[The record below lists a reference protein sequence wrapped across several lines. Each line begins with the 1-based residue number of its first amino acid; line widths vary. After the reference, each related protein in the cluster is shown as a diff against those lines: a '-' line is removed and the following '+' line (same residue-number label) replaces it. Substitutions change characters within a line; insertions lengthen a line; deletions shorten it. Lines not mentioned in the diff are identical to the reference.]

1 VTTPHDDLRSRLSA
15 LTLEDE
21 HRLRRRLDATRR
33 TKDPAAR
40 ARQQERIAAD
50 VTAAEERI
58 ARRRAAV
65 PVLTYPE
72 ELPVS
77 QRRDEIAAAIRKAQV
92 VVVAGE
98 TGSGKTTQL
107 PKILLELGRGVRG
120 RIGHTQPRRIAAR
133 TVAER
138 IAEELG
144 SPLGEVVGWK
154 VRFTDQVGDSTLVK
168 LMTDG
173 VLLAEMQRDRLLRQ
187 YDTIIIDE
195 AHERSLNID
204 FLLGYLAQLLPRR
217 PDLKVIITSATIAVD
232 RIAEH
237 FGSVGHNGR
246 SGGEGDGA
254 DGGAA
259 VPVVEVSGRTYPVEV
274 RYRPVVDPDAPA
286 GSPAADP
293 DRDQVSAIVD
303 AVDELVDEGPGD
315 VLVFLA
321 GEREIRD
328 TADALGE
335 RAFPGTEVLPL
346 YSRLSAADQ
355 HRVFQPHAGRRVVL
369 ATNVAETSL
378 TVPGIKYVVDPG
390 TARISRYSHRTKV
403 QRLPIEPISQASARQ
418 RAGRCGRT
426 SEGIAIRLY
435 TEDDYESRPEY
446 TDPEI
451 LRTNLASVLLQ
462 MAALGLGD
470 VADFPFIDPPD
481 RRAVADGLA
490 LLEEL
495 GALEDGTEPRD
506 DGRPARPGQGL
517 TRTGRALAA
526 LPLDPRMARMVVEA
540 DRRGVLEEVLVIA
553 AGLTIQDPR
562 ERPADQQQAADQ
574 LHARFADGNSD
585 FIGLLNLW
593 RYLVDQQ
600 QALSGNQFRRTV
612 KREFLHY
619 LRIREWQ
626 DLHGQLRS
634 TARRLGMDVGEL
646 AAEPDERG
654 VHAALLAGLLSHV
667 GMQAEP
673 AKANGRDNGPRRP
686 GREYLGTRNTRFVLA
701 PGTPVAKKPPRW
713 VVAAELVETS
723 RLFART
729 VARIDPEVVERLADH
744 LVKRQYSEPRWDAK
758 RGSVVAT
765 ERVTLYGL
773 PLVVGRRVQYGSID
787 PDVSRE
793 LFIRHALVQGE
804 WTTHHRFWADNA
816 RAIARVAEL
825 EERARRR
832 DIRVDDETLFEL
844 YDTRIPADVVSTR
857 HFDRWWKSARRE
869 TPDLLTFTPEMLTN
883 AAAAGQVREEDYP
896 DRVEL
901 TQGLTLPLSYAFAP
915 GAAEDGVTVDVPLG
929 VLDTV
934 AERTSGESLAFTVPG
949 QRAELVTELLRSLPK
964 QLRRSLVPI
973 PDRVREVLPHIDPAE
988 PLLPALERELR
999 RATAVTVPPDAWH
1012 PEQVPAHLRVTFRVL
1027 DDQHRQL
1034 AAGKDLTA
1042 LRAQVAPQSRA
1053 SLARAAS
1060 DVERT
1065 GLTSWSIGTL
1075 PHTVE
1080 VRRGAHVVTAFPA
1093 LVDEGETVGVR
1104 VVPTGAEAERLTWRG
1119 ARRLLLL
1126 VAGSPVRQVVKGISP
1141 RTRLALQF
1149 NPDGEIPDLVADCA
1163 DAAADELIAAAG
1175 GPPRDEAA
1183 FTALAETAREQLL
1196 PLTTDAVR
1204 RVEAVLTQ
1212 AREVAIAI
1220 GAAPGR
1226 RVPEAAIA
1234 DLRRQMGGLLH
1245 RGFVA
1250 AAGRRR
1256 LPDLVRYLT
1265 AMAHRLEKLPAN
1277 AARDA
1282 VWMAQVAAVTAEYEQ
1297 LRNRIP
1303 AGGAPD
1309 DPVTRVRW
1317 MIEELRVGL
1326 FAQAVGT
1333 SRPVSEQRI
1342 YKAIDGVLDR
1352 VPA

>member
-1 VTTPHDDLRSRLSA
+1 MTTPHDDLRSRLSA
-15 LTLEDE
+15 LTLTDE
-21 HRLRRRLDATRR
+21 HRLRRRLDGTRR
-33 TKDPAAR
+33 TRDVAAR
-40 ARQQERIAAD
+40 TRQQERIAQD
-50 VTAAEERI
+50 VAAAEARI
-58 ARRRAAV
+58 ATRQAAV
-65 PVLTYPE
+65 PVVSYPE

-77 QRRDEIAAAIRKAQV
+77 QRREDIAAALRDSQV

-138 IAEELG
+138 IAEEIG
-144 SPLGEVVGWK
+144 SPLGDVVGWK
-154 VRFTDQVGDSTLVK
+154 VRFTDEVGDRTLVK

-173 VLLAEMQRDRLLRQ
+173 VLLAEVQRDRMLRQ

-204 FLLGYLAQLLPRR
+204 FLLGYLARLLPRR
-217 PDLKVIITSATIAVD
+217 PDLKLVITSATIDVD
-232 RIAEH
+232 RIAKH
-237 FGSVGHNGR
+237 FS
-246 SGGEGDGA
+246 SDGNT
-254 DGGAA
+254 

-274 RYRPVVDPDAPA
+274 RYRPVVDPDD
-286 GSPAADP
+286 PAADE
-293 DRDQVSAIVD
+293 DRDQVTAIVD
-303 AVDELVDEGPGD
+303 ACAELVAEGPGD

-328 TADALGE
+328 TADALDE
-335 RAFPGTEVLPL
+335 RGFPHTEVLPL
-346 YSRLSAADQ
+346 YSRLSAAEQ
-355 HRVFQPHAGRRVVL
+355 HRVFTPHTGRRIVL

-378 TVPGIKYVVDPG
+378 TVPGITYVVDPG

-418 RAGRCGRT
+418 RSGRCGRT

-435 TEDDYESRPEY
+435 TEDDFDARPEY

-462 MAALGLGD
+462 MAAMELGD
-470 VADFPFIDPPD
+470 IADFPFIDPPD

-495 GALEDGTEPRD
+495 GALDEHGKLTE
-506 DGRPARPGQGL
+506 
-517 TRTGRALAA
+517 TGRALAA
-526 LPLDPRMARMVVEA
+526 LPLDPRIARMVVEA

-553 AGLTIQDPR
+553 AGLTVQDVR
-562 ERPADQQQAADQ
+562 ERPAEHQQAADE
-574 LHARFADGNSD
+574 LHKRFTDENSD
-585 FIGLLNLW
+585 FLGLLNLW
-593 RYLVDQQ
+593 RYLGEQQ
-600 QALSGNQFRRTV
+600 DALSGNQFRRTV

-626 DLHGQLRS
+626 DLHGQLRGA
-634 TARRLGMDVGEL
+634 ARRLGMTTGSL
-646 AAEPDERG
+646 ATEADEKQ
-654 VHAALLAGLLSHV
+654 VTAALLAGLLSQI
-667 GMQAEP
+667 GTQAEQAQTRP
-673 AKANGRDNGPRRP
+673 TAPKRPSRD
-686 GREYLGTRNTRFVLA
+686 YLGTRNTRFVLA
-701 PGTPVAKKPPRW
+701 PGTPLAKKPPRW

-723 RLFART
+723 RLFARM

-744 LVKRQYSEPRWDAK
+744 LVKRTYSEPRWDAK

-787 PDVSRE
+787 EAVSRE

-804 WTTHHRFWADNA
+804 WTTHHSFWAENA
-816 RAIARVAEL
+816 RAIERVAEL

-844 YDTRIPADVVSTR
+844 YDARVPADVVSTR
-857 HFDRWWKSARRE
+857 HFDRWWKQARRD
-869 TPDLLTFTPEMLTN
+869 TPELLTFTPQMLTN
-883 AAAAGQVREEDYP
+883 AAAAGQVEETDYP
-896 DRVEL
+896 DEVQL
-901 TQGLTLPLSYAFAP
+901 TQGLTLPLSYAFNP
-915 GAAEDGVTVDVPLG
+915 GAVEDGVTVDVPLG
-929 VLDTV
+929 VLETV

-949 QRAELVTELLRSLPK
+949 LRGELVTELLRSLPK
-964 QLRRSLVPI
+964 QLRRGLVPI
-973 PDRVREVLPHIDPAE
+973 PDRVREVLPHIDPTE

-1012 PEQVPAHLRVTFRVL
+1012 PEEVPGHLRATFRVL
-1027 DDQHRQL
+1027 DDQQRPL
-1034 AAGKDLTA
+1034 AQGKDLTA
-1042 LRAQVAPQSRA
+1042 LRAQVAPQARA

-1060 DVERT
+1060 TYERT
-1065 GLTSWSIGTL
+1065 GQTSWTFGDL
-1075 PHTVE
+1075 PATVE
-1080 VRRGAHVVTAFPA
+1080 VARGGHVVAAFPA
-1093 LVDEGETVGVR
+1093 LVDEGPTVGVR
-1104 VVPTGAEAERLTWRG
+1104 VVPTEVEATRLSWRG

-1126 VAGSPVRQVVKGISP
+1126 VAGSPVKQLVKGLSP

-1149 NPDGEIPDLVADCA
+1149 NPDGEIADLVADCV

-1175 GPPRDEAA
+1175 GPPRTQAA
-1183 FTALAETAREQLL
+1183 FDALLASARAELSTLAA
-1196 PLTTDAVR
+1196 DAVR

-1234 DLRRQMGGLLH
+1234 DLRRQMTGLLH

-1250 AAGRRR
+1250 TAGRRR

-1265 AMAHRLEKLPAN
+1265 AMSHRLEKLPAN

-1282 VWMAQVAAVTAEYEQ
+1282 VWLAQVEAVTAEYEQ
-1297 LRNRIP
+1297 LRAAVP
-1303 AGGAPD
+1303 STGAPD
-1309 DPVTRVRW
+1309 DPVARIRW
-1317 MIEELRVGL
+1317 MVEELRVGL
-1326 FAQAVGT
+1326 FAQTVGT
-1333 SRPVSEQRI
+1333 PRPVSEQRV
-1342 YKAIDGVLDR
+1342 YKAIDQLS
-1352 VPA
+1352 A

>member
-1 VTTPHDDLRSRLSA
+1 MSTPHDDLRSRLPA

-21 HRLRRRLDATRR
+21 HRLRRRLDAIRR

-40 ARQQERIAAD
+40 ARQHERIAAD
-50 VTAAEERI
+50 VVAAEERI

-65 PVLTYPE
+65 PVITYPE

-77 QRRDEIAAAIRKAQV
+77 QRRDEIAAALRDAQV

-138 IAEELG
+138 IAEELD

-154 VRFTDQVGDSTLVK
+154 VRFTDQVGDATLVK

-173 VLLAEMQRDRLLRQ
+173 VLLAEVQRDRMLRQ

-204 FLLGYLAQLLPRR
+204 FLLGYLARLLPRR
-217 PDLKVIITSATIAVD
+217 PDLKLVITSATIDVERVA
-232 RIAEH
+232 RHFSGRSHQNGH
-237 FGSVGHNGR
+237 FGGD
-246 SGGEGDGA
+246 EGDGA
-254 DGGAA
+254 Q

-274 RYRPVVDPDAPA
+274 RYRPVVDPDD
-286 GSPAADP
+286 PAADP

-303 AVDELVDEGPGD
+303 AVDELVAEGPGD

-328 TADALGE
+328 TADALAE
-335 RAFPGTEVLPL
+335 RGLPHTEVLPL
-346 YSRLSAADQ
+346 YSRLTAADQ
-355 HRVFQPHAGRRVVL
+355 HRVFQPHTGRRVVL

-403 QRLPIEPISQASARQ
+403 QRLPIEPVSQASARQ
-418 RAGRCGRT
+418 RSGRCGRT

-435 TEDDYESRPEY
+435 SEADFESRPEY

-481 RRAVADGLA
+481 RRAVADGVA

-495 GALEDGTEPRD
+495 GALTGEGVLTE
-506 DGRPARPGQGL
+506 
-517 TRTGRALAA
+517 TGRSLAA

-562 ERPADQQQAADQ
+562 ERPAEHQQAADE
-574 LHARFADGNSD
+574 LHRRFADENSD
-585 FIGLLNLW
+585 FLSLLNLW
-593 RYLVDQQ
+593 RYLVEQQ
-600 QALSGNQFRRTV
+600 DALSGNQFRRTV

-626 DLHGQLRS
+626 DLHGQLRG
-634 TARRLGMDVGEL
+634 TARRLGMQLGEL
-646 AAEPDERG
+646 AEGPDERG
-654 VHAALLAGLLSHV
+654 VHASLLAGLLSQV

-673 AKANGRDNGPRRP
+673 DKGHKRDNGPRR
-686 GREYLGTRNTRFVLA
+686 GSREYLGTRNTRFVLA
-701 PGTPVAKKPPRW
+701 PGTPLVKKPPRW

-729 VARIDPEVVERLADH
+729 AARIDPEVVERLAEH
-744 LVKRQYSEPRWDAK
+744 VVKRQYAEPRWDAK

-787 PDVSRE
+787 PVVSRE

-804 WTTHHRFWADNA
+804 WTTHHRFVADNA
-816 RAIARVAEL
+816 RALQQVADL

-832 DIRVDDETLFEL
+832 DIRVDDETVFEL
-844 YDTRIPADVVSTR
+844 YDARVPADVVSAR
-857 HFDRWWKSARRE
+857 HFDRWWKAARRE
-869 TPDLLTFTPEMLTN
+869 APDLLTFTPELLTN
-883 AAAAGQVREEDYP
+883 TAAAGQVRAEDYP
-896 DRVEL
+896 DEVRL

-929 VLDTV
+929 VLDTL
-934 AERTSGESLAFTVPG
+934 AATSGESLAFTVPG

-964 QLRRSLVPI
+964 QLRRGLVPI
-973 PDRVREVLPHIDPAE
+973 PDRVREVLPRIDPTE

-1012 PEQVPAHLRVTFRVL
+1012 PEQVPDHLRATFRVL
-1027 DDQHRQL
+1027 DDRQQPL
-1034 AAGKDLTA
+1034 ATGKDLAA

-1053 SLARAAS
+1053 SLARAAA
-1060 DVERT
+1060 DLERT
-1065 GLTSWSIGTL
+1065 GLTGWTIGDL
-1075 PHTVE
+1075 PRTVQ
-1080 VRRGAHVVTAFPA
+1080 VRRGGHDVTAWPA
-1093 LVDEGETVGVR
+1093 LVDEGTTVGVR
-1104 VVPTGAEAERLTWRG
+1104 VVPTEAEAGRLTWRG
-1119 ARRLLLL
+1119 AGRLLVLA
-1126 VAGSPVRQVVKGISP
+1126 AGSPVKQVVKGLSP

-1149 NPDGEIPDLVADCA
+1149 NPDGEIADLVADCV
-1163 DAAADELIAAAG
+1163 DAAAAELIADAG

-1183 FTALAETAREQLL
+1183 FAALVRTARDQLL
-1196 PLTTDAVR
+1196 PLTTDTVR
-1204 RVEAVLTQ
+1204 RVETVLTE
-1212 AREVAIAI
+1212 AREVAVAI
-1220 GAAPGR
+1220 GAAPAR
-1226 RVPEAAIA
+1226 RVPDAAIA

-1245 RGFVA
+1245 RGFVTD
-1250 AAGRRR
+1250 AGRRR
-1256 LPDLVRYLT
+1256 LPDVVRYLK
-1265 AMAHRLEKLPAN
+1265 AMAYRLEKLPAN

-1282 VWMAQVAAVTAEYEQ
+1282 LWMAQVTAVTEEYEQ
-1297 LRNRIP
+1297 LRARVP
-1303 AGGAPD
+1303 ATGAPG
-1309 DPVTRVRW
+1309 DPVARVRW
-1317 MIEELRVGL
+1317 MVEELRVGL
-1326 FAQAVGT
+1326 FAQGIGT
-1333 SRPVSEQRI
+1333 SRPVSEQRV
-1342 YKAIDGVLDR
+1342 YKAIDGVLDQ
-1352 VPA
+1352 ATA

>member
-1 VTTPHDDLRSRLSA
+1 VTTPPDDLRARLA
-15 LTLEDE
+15 GLTLEDE

-33 TKDPAAR
+33 TRDAEAR
-40 ARQQERIAAD
+40 ARQRSRIAAD
-50 VTAAEERI
+50 VAAAEERI

-65 PVLTYPE
+65 PTVRYPA

-77 QRRDEIAAAIRKAQV
+77 ARREDIAAALREHQV

-107 PKILLELGRGVRG
+107 PKIALELGRGVRG

-138 IAEELG
+138 IAEELET
-144 SPLGEVVGWK
+144 PLGEVVGWK
-154 VRFTDQVGDSTLVK
+154 VRFTDQVGDTTLVK
-168 LMTDG
+168 VMTDG
-173 VLLAEMQRDRLLRQ
+173 VLLAEIGRDRLLRQ
-187 YDTIIIDE
+187 YDTLILDE

-204 FLLGYLAQLLPRR
+204 FLLGYLAQILPRR
-217 PDLKVIITSATIAVD
+217 PDLKLVITSATIDVERVAK
-232 RIAEH
+232 H
-237 FGSVGHNGR
+237 FAGLGDDGHFAGLGDNGH
-246 SGGEGDGA
+246 GPVDGA
-254 DGGAA
+254 E

-274 RYRPVVDPDAPA
+274 RYRPVVDPDDPA
-286 GSPAADP
+286 TDP
-293 DRDQVSAIVD
+293 DRDQVTAIAD
-303 AVDELVDEGPGD
+303 AVDELTAEGPGD

-328 TADALGE
+328 TADVLTE
-335 RAFPGTEVLPL
+335 RFPSAEVLPL

-355 HRVFQPHAGRRVVL
+355 HRVFAPHTGRRIVL

-378 TVPGIKYVVDPG
+378 TVPGIRYVVDPG
-390 TARISRYSHRTKV
+390 TARISRYSSRLKV

-418 RAGRCGRT
+418 RSGRCGRT

-435 TEDDYESRPEY
+435 TEEDFESRPEY

-451 LRTNLASVLLQ
+451 LRTSLASVLLQ
-462 MAALGLGD
+462 MAALELGD

-481 RRAVADGLA
+481 RRAVADGVA

-495 GALEDGTEPRD
+495 GALAEDG
-506 DGRPARPGQGL
+506 AL
-517 TRTGRALAA
+517 TPTGRALAA

-562 ERPADQQQAADQ
+562 ERPTEHQQAADQ
-574 LHARFADGNSD
+574 AHARFADENSD
-585 FIGLLNLW
+585 FLALLNLW
-593 RYLVDQQ
+593 RYLGEQQ
-600 QALSGNQFRRTV
+600 EALSGSQFRRTI

-626 DLHGQLRS
+626 DLYGQLRS
-634 TARRLGMDVGEL
+634 TARRLGMTVGEL

-654 VHAALLAGLLSHV
+654 IHTALLAGLLSHV
-667 GMQAEP
+667 GLQVEDT
-673 AKANGRDNGPRRP
+673 KGRDGDRRRG
-686 GREYLGTRNTRFVLA
+686 GREYLGARNARFVIA
-701 PGTPVAKKPPRW
+701 PGTPLAKKPPRW

-729 VARIDPEVVERLADH
+729 VARIDPEVVERLAEH

-765 ERVTLYGL
+765 ERVTLYGI

-787 PDVSRE
+787 PVVSRE

-804 WTTHHRFWADNA
+804 WTTHHRFWHDNQKA
-816 RAIARVAEL
+816 MQRVAEL

-844 YDTRIPADVVSTR
+844 YDARIPADVVSTR
-857 HFDRWWKSARRE
+857 HFDRWWKGARRE
-869 TPDLLTFTPEMLTN
+869 QPDLLTFPPEVLTN
-883 AAAAGQVREEDYP
+883 AAAAGQVRVEDFP
-896 DRVEL
+896 DEVPL

-915 GAAEDGVTVDVPLG
+915 GTPTDGVTVDVPLA

-949 QRAELVTELLRSLPK
+949 LREELVTALLRTLPK
-964 QLRRSLVPI
+964 QLRRALVPI
-973 PDRVREVLPHIDPAE
+973 PDRVREVLPRIAPTE

-999 RATAVTVPPDAWH
+999 RAAGVVVPPDAWA
-1012 PEQVPAHLRVTFRVL
+1012 PDQVPDHLRATFRVV
-1027 DDQHRQL
+1027 DDRHRPL
-1034 AAGKDLTA
+1034 ATGKDLQA
-1042 LRAQVAPQSRA
+1042 LRREVAPQSRA
-1053 SLARAAS
+1053 SLAAAAS

-1065 GLTSWSIGTL
+1065 GQTAWTFGTL
-1075 PHTVE
+1075 PRTVE
-1080 VRRGAHVVTAFPA
+1080 VRRGGHVVTAYPA
-1093 LVDEGETVGVR
+1093 LVDEGTTVGVR
-1104 VVPTGAEAERLTWRG
+1104 VVATEVEATRLTWRG
-1119 ARRLLLL
+1119 ARRLLVL
-1126 VAGSPVRQVVKGISP
+1126 VAGSPTRQVVKGLSP
-1141 RTRLALQF
+1141 ATRLALQF
-1149 NPDGEIPDLVADCA
+1149 NPDGEIPALVDDCV
-1163 DAAADELIAAAG
+1163 DAAADELLAAAG
-1175 GPPRDEAA
+1175 GPPRDEAGFA
-1183 FTALAETAREQLL
+1183 ALVQTARAQLL
-1196 PLTTDAVR
+1196 PLTTDTVR
-1204 RVEAVLTQ
+1204 RVEAVLVQ
-1212 AREVAIAI
+1212 AREVAVAI

-1256 LPDLVRYLT
+1256 LPDLVRYLRG
-1265 AMAHRLEKLPAN
+1265 MAHRLEKLPAN
-1277 AARDA
+1277 AVRDEL
-1282 VWMAQVAAVTAEYEQ
+1282 WMQQVAAVTAEYEQ
-1297 LRNRIP
+1297 LRARVP
-1303 AGGAPD
+1303 STGAPD
-1309 DPVTRVRW
+1309 DPVARVRW
-1317 MIEELRVGL
+1317 MIEELRVSL
-1326 FAQAVGT
+1326 FAQSVGT
-1333 SRPVSEQRI
+1333 PRPVSEQRV
-1342 YKAIDGVLDR
+1342 YKAIDAL
-1352 VPA
+1352 

>member
-1 VTTPHDDLRSRLSA
+1 MSTPHDDLRSRLPA
-15 LTLEDE
+15 VTLADE
-21 HRLRRRLDATRR
+21 HRLRRRLDGTRR
-33 TKDPAAR
+33 TRDAAAR
-40 ARQQERIAAD
+40 ARQLEQLAAD
-50 VTAAEERI
+50 VATAEERI

-65 PVLTYPE
+65 PAVSYPA

-77 QRRDEIAAAIRKAQV
+77 QRRDDIAAALRDHQV

-107 PKILLELGRGVRG
+107 PKVLLELGRGVRG

-144 SPLGEVVGWK
+144 TPLGDVVGWK
-154 VRFTDQVGDSTLVK
+154 VRFTDEVGDRTLVK

-173 VLLAEMQRDRLLRQ
+173 VLLAEVQRDRMLRQ

-204 FLLGYLAQLLPRR
+204 FLLGYLARLLPRR
-217 PDLKVIITSATIAVD
+217 PDLKLVITSATIDVD
-232 RIAEH
+232 RIAKH
-237 FGSVGHNGR
+237 FSV
-246 SGGEGDGA
+246 DGA
-254 DGGAA
+254 E

-274 RYRPVVDPDAPA
+274 RYRPVVDPDDPE
-286 GSPAADP
+286 ADP

-303 AVDELVDEGPGD
+303 ACAELVAEGPGD

-328 TADALGE
+328 TAEALGGLTE
-335 RAFPGTEVLPL
+335 RGGAPIEVLPL

-355 HRVFQPHAGRRVVL
+355 HKVFQPHTGRRIVL

-418 RAGRCGRT
+418 RSGRCGRT

-435 TEDDYESRPEY
+435 TEDDFDARPEY

-462 MAALGLGD
+462 MASLELGD

-481 RRAVADGLA
+481 RRAVNDGLA

-495 GALEDGTEPRD
+495 GALDEHGK
-506 DGRPARPGQGL
+506 L
-517 TRTGRALAA
+517 TPTGRALAA

-553 AGLTIQDPR
+553 AGLTVQDVR
-562 ERPADQQQAADQ
+562 ERPAEHQQAADE
-574 LHARFADGNSD
+574 LHARFADEHSD
-585 FIGLLNLW
+585 FLALLNLW
-593 RYLVDQQ
+593 RYLAEQQ

-634 TARRLGMDVGEL
+634 TARRLGMTTGTL

-654 VHAALLAGLLSHV
+654 ITAALLAGLLSQI
-667 GMQAEP
+667 GMQGEAP
-673 AKANGRDNGPRRP
+673 KGDRRP
-686 GREYLGTRNTRFVLA
+686 VREYLGTRGTRFVIA
-701 PGTPVAKKPPRW
+701 PGTPLAKKPPRW

-744 LVKRQYSEPRWDAK
+744 LVKRTYSEPRWDAK

-773 PLVVGRRVQYGSID
+773 PIVVGRRVQYGSID
-787 PDVSRE
+787 PVVSRD

-804 WTTHHRFWADNA
+804 WTTHHRFWADNQ
-816 RAIARVAEL
+816 RALERVAEL

-832 DIRVDDETLFEL
+832 DIRVDDETVHEL
-844 YDTRIPADVVSTR
+844 YDQRIPADVVSTR
-857 HFDRWWKSARRE
+857 HFDRWWKQARRE
-869 TPDLLTFTPEMLTN
+869 TPDLLTLTPEMLTN
-883 AAAAGQVREEDYP
+883 AATAGQVDPDDYP
-896 DRVEL
+896 DAVEL
-901 TQGLTLPLSYAFAP
+901 GGWGTGGLTLPLRYAFNP

-934 AERTSGESLAFTVPG
+934 ADRTSGESLAFTVPG
-949 QRAELVTELLRSLPK
+949 QRAELVTELLRTLPK
-964 QLRRSLVPI
+964 QVRRGLVPI
-973 PDRVREVLPHIDPAE
+973 PDRVREVLPRIEVTE

-999 RATAVTVPPDAWH
+999 RAAGVTVPPDAWQ
-1012 PEQVPAHLRVTFRVL
+1012 PAQVPAHLRATFRVL
-1027 DDQHRQL
+1027 DDRQRPL
-1034 AAGKDLTA
+1034 ATGKDLAA
-1042 LRAQVAPQSRA
+1042 LRTQVAPQARA

-1060 DVERT
+1060 DLERT
-1065 GLTSWSIGTL
+1065 GQTAWTFGDLARS
-1075 PHTVE
+1075 VE
-1080 VRRGAHVVTAFPA
+1080 VQRGGHLVTAFPA
-1093 LVDEGETVGVR
+1093 LVDEGETVGLR
-1104 VVPTGAEAERLTWRG
+1104 VVATEAEATRLTWRG
-1119 ARRLLLL
+1119 ARRLLVLA
-1126 VAGSPVRQVVKGISP
+1126 AGTPARQVVKGIGP

-1149 NPDGEIPDLVADCA
+1149 NPDGEIPALVDDCV
-1163 DAAADELIAAAG
+1163 DAAADELLVAAG
-1175 GPPRDEAA
+1175 GPPRTGAA
-1183 FTALAETAREQLL
+1183 FAALAERARTELL
-1196 PLTTDAVR
+1196 PVTSDTLR
-1204 RVEAVLTQ
+1204 RVEQVLTE
-1212 AREVAIAI
+1212 AREVAVAI

-1226 RVPEAAIA
+1226 RVPEAAVT
-1234 DLRRQMGGLLH
+1234 DLRRQMAGLLF

-1250 AAGRRR
+1250 AIGRRR
-1256 LPDLVRYLT
+1256 LPDVVRYLK
-1265 AMAHRLEKLPAN
+1265 AMAYRLEKLPAN

-1282 VWMAQVAAVTAEYEQ
+1282 IATAQVAAVTAEYEQ
-1297 LRNRIP
+1297 LRTQVP
-1303 AGGAPD
+1303 STGAPD
-1309 DPVTRVRW
+1309 DPVVRVRW

-1326 FAQAVGT
+1326 FAQHIGT
-1333 SRPVSEQRI
+1333 PRPISEQRVF
-1342 YKAIDGVLDR
+1342 KAIDAVL
-1352 VPA
+1352 V